1 MMSLDASRLGSRLT
15 PRFKKLRSI
24 EELNQAPHSLNSIG
38 SYSRDDT
45 LMHIVTPDLPVS
57 MLFSPLPTLNQQHNE
72 TSWMSLSESQMSR
85 NVQPGPAGWRK
96 TQGYLESPL
105 SSFRS
110 HSRPPSNLRLQ
121 SIEEL
126 ASVESTSPL

>member
-85 NVQPGPAGWRK
+85 NVQPGPAG
-96 TQGYLESPL
+96 
-105 SSFRS
+105 
-110 HSRPPSNLRLQ
+110 
-121 SIEEL
+121 
-126 ASVESTSPL
+126 